1 MNDDI
6 EREEREGDNSEPMSS
21 ARSLITF
28 SSGQDPMTKKKYQ
41 ERAERHE

>member
-6 EREEREGDNSEPMSS
+6 EREEREGDYEPMNS

-28 SSGQDPMTKKKYQ
+28 SSGQDPQTKKKY
-41 ERAERHE
+41 